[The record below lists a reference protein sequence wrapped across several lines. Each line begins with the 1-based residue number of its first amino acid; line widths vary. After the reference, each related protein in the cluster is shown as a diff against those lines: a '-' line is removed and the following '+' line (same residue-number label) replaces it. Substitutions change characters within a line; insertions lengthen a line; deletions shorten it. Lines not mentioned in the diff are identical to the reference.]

1 MEGEREP
8 TQEESVGITL
18 GKTPPYTDSE
28 ALGMNTVHGP
38 RKKKRTGEQ
47 SQAARRG
54 SNETN

>member
-8 TQEESVGITL
+8 TQEESVGITP

-38 RKKKRTGEQ
+38 RKKKRTGEK